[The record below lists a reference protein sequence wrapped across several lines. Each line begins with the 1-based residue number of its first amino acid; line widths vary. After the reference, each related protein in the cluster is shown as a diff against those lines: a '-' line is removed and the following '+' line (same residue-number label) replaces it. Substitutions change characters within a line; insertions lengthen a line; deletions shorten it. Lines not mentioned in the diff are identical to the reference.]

1 MPKWRKAFSNRT
13 FKIVKMYLAVTDVKP
28 QDNYLLLLT
37 FENGEKRQFDMKPY
51 LDMGI
56 FQELKDLRI
65 FKTVKTSF
73 DSIVWAND
81 ADFDPEILY
90 QKSQRID
97 Y

>member
-1 MPKWRKAFSNRT
+1 
-13 FKIVKMYLAVTDVKP
+13 MYLAVTDVTP

-51 LDMGI
+51 LDYGI
-56 FQELKDLRI
+56 FQELKDLRL

-73 DSIVWAND
+73 DSIEWDNE

-90 QKSQRID
+90 QKSQEI
-97 Y
+97 